1 MEKFIFKLP
10 KRETSIF
17 EGLKDFRLIHCIG
30 KGGFSQVYLAEH
42 INTTSWYAIKKM
54 DFRNLCNLD

>member
-1 MEKFIFKLP
+1 MIFFNKSLIMEKFIFKLP

-42 INTTSWYAIKKM
+42 INTTS
-54 DFRNLCNLD
+54 